1 MTNTVQQIAFA
12 RALKTLDAIG
22 AQYAVI
28 YNDET
33 YGALKLAP
41 PGRERKDGLPQYK
54 YGETYAYYWPIMQHM
69 QPGDVVK
76 VPFGPF
82 HPTVLSSN
90 ISAHCSRTWGS
101 GNYVTKRDMDAQ
113 NVDILRIA

>member
-28 YNDET
+28 YDAEKHGT
-33 YGALKLAP
+33 LELAP
-41 PGRERKDGLPQYK
+41 PPRVRKDGLPHYPR
-54 YGETYAYYWPIMQHM
+54 GETYAYYWPIMENM

-76 VPFGPF
+76 VPFGRF
-82 HPTVLSSN
+82 DSTVLSSN
-90 ISAHCSRTWGS
+90 ISATCSHAWGS
-101 GNYVTKRDMDAQ
+101 GNYVTKRDMEAQ

>member
-12 RALKTLDAIG
+12 RALKTLDALG

-28 YNDET
+28 YAAEKHGT
-33 YGALKLAP
+33 LELAP
-41 PGRERKDGLPQYK
+41 PPRVRKDGLPQYK
-54 YGETYAYYWPIMQHM
+54 HGETYAYFWPIMQHM

-76 VPFGPF
+76 VPFDRF
-82 HPTVLSSN
+82 DSTVLSSN
-90 ISAHCSRTWGS
+90 ISAHCSRAWGS